1 MAVQDDHMI
10 RNIQDVGR
18 LIAKLLLHEHSQ
30 IIRYLKM
37 KQIIRMQISFL
48 HL

>member
-18 LIAKLLLHEHSQ
+18 LIAKLLMNSSQ
-30 IIRYLKM
+30 IIHYLKM